1 MQKPAKILDML
12 RRAVP
17 LLFLVSL
24 AALCVVSFRWKSAEH
39 ERSKAVQDMQAAVQE
54 RDLLQEENRTLL
66 SQQENMDEQEALNLF
81 RDLEKNPQLI
91 PISAELGG
99 TMRYYQDTFALF
111 GERYAYVYAEDGHNA
126 VVMLLQYE
134 KNSDGAV
141 AWTLCAYDAGGGW
154 QTD

>member
-12 RRAVP
+12 KRAVP
-17 LLFLVSL
+17 LLLLVSL
-24 AALCVVSFRWKSAEH
+24 AALCVVSFRWKAAEH
-39 ERSKAVQDMQAAVQE
+39 ERAQAIQDMQAAVQE

-66 SQQENMDEQEALNLF
+66 NQQENTDEQEASNLF
-81 RDLEKNPQLI
+81 HDLEKNPQLI

-111 GERYAYVYAEDGHNA
+111 GERYAYAYAEDGHNA
-126 VVMLLQYE
+126 VEMLLQYE
-134 KNSDGAV
+134 KYSDGAV
-141 AWTLCAYDAGGGW
+141 AWTLCAYNAGGGW